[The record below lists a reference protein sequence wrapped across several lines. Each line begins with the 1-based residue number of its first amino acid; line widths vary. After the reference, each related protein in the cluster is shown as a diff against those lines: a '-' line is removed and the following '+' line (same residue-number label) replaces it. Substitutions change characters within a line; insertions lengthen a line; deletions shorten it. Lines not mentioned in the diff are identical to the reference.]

1 MAKFYFNYAT
11 MNTGK
16 SALLLMKAH
25 SFLENNIPI
34 LCIKPSTDT
43 RDGEGIIKS
52 RTGMS
57 MECLTI
63 DNDDDIYAIVVNY
76 CENLIGADMPTPKWV
91 LCDEAQFFTAAQVD
105 QLAKIVDTMDINVMC
120 YGLRTDFR
128 TELFEGSKR
137 LFEIADN
144 IEEIKLSCS
153 CGRKAIFN
161 ARVDSDGHI
170 ALEGDSIE
178 IGGNDRY
185 RPMCRKCYYEKTAV
199 KRENPWMV

>member
-25 SFLENNIPI
+25 SFLENGIPI
-34 LCIKPSTDT
+34 LCIKPSIDT
-43 RDGEGIIKS
+43 RDGEDIIKS

-57 MECLTI
+57 MECLSI
-63 DNDDDIYAIVVNY
+63 DPDDDIYVIVTNY
-76 CENLIGADMPTPKWV
+76 CQNLIGADMPVPKWV

-105 QLAKIVDTMDINVMC
+105 QLARIVDTMDINVMC

-161 ARVDSDGHI
+161 ARVDSDGQI
-170 ALEGDSIE
+170 AIDGDSIE

-185 RPMCRKCYYEKTAV
+185 RPICRKCYYEKTAE
-199 KRENPWMV
+199 KRENPWIV

>member
-1 MAKFYFNYAT
+1 

-25 SFLENNIPI
+25 SFLENNISV
-34 LCIKPSTDT
+34 LCLKPSIDT
-43 RDGEGIIKS
+43 RDGEDVIKS

-63 DNDDDIYAIVVNY
+63 DSDDDIYAIVANY
-76 CENLIGADMPTPKWV
+76 CQNLIGADRPTPKWV
-91 LCDEAQFFTAAQVD
+91 LCDEAQFFTTVQVD
-105 QLAKIVDTMDINVMC
+105 QLARIVDTMDINVMC

-161 ARVDSDGHI
+161 ARVDSDGQI
-170 ALEGDSIE
+170 AIDGDSIE

-185 RPMCRKCYYEKTAV
+185 RPICRKCYYEKTAE
-199 KRENPWMV
+199 KRENPWIV

>member
-25 SFLENNIPI
+25 SFLENNIPV
-34 LCIKPSTDT
+34 LCLKPSIDT
-43 RDGEGIIKS
+43 RDGEDVIKS

-63 DNDDDIYAIVVNY
+63 DSDDDIYAIVANY
-76 CENLIGADMPTPKWV
+76 CQNLIGADRPTPKWV
-91 LCDEAQFFTAAQVD
+91 LCDEAQFFTTVQVD

-137 LFEIADN
+137 LFEVADN

-185 RPMCRKCYYEKTAV
+185 KPMCRKCYYEKTAA
-199 KRENPWMV
+199 KRDNPWMV